1 MAEAVR
7 RRVSIHVELDPAL
20 PRVTVDPVQI
30 QQVLLNL
37 ATNGMDAMMAKET
50 LRRLVIR
57 SQRWGAE
64 EIEISV
70 KDSGVGID
78 AAIAGKIFDPVF
90 TTKAQGI
97 GMGLAISR
105 TIIEAHDGRIWAS
118 AEAAG
123 GSSFHFTIPVRA

>member
-1 MAEAVR
+1 
-7 RRVSIHVELDPAL
+7 
-20 PRVTVDPVQI
+20 
-30 QQVLLNL
+30 
-37 ATNGMDAMMAKET
+37 MAKET
-50 LRRLVIR
+50 RRRLVIR

-78 AAIAGKIFDPVF
+78 AGIAGKIFDPFF

-123 GSSFHFTIPVRA
+123 GSSLHFTIPVRA